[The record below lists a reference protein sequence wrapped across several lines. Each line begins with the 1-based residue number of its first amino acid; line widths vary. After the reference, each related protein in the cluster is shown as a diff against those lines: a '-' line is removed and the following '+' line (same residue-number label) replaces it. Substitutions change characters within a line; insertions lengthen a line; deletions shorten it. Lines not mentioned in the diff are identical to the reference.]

1 MTLSWQEEKKKKKKK
16 MKQTLNEQ
24 VARIK
29 SIMGCCKGKLNEDE
43 TNCVNPESEQGQKLL
58 DDAANVIKNDL
69 EEIGI
74 ENSDIEYNTQD
85 TPEIIDAK
93 KKIGEILNP
102 VLPNA
107 SVDDIK
113 GMMRELKN
121 QLRQRKQGKKVE
133 PQPVNEQAGATVFAD
148 ALAYLATIPTGVFI
162 VIGAWLLLRL
172 IKCQIYYTLQAMTS
186 ALCGREV
193 NKNILVKLTQ
203 LAFLDFNNL
212 FSTDQYLYGCFFMRD

>member
-1 MTLSWQEEKKKKKKK
+1 

-29 SIMGCCKGKLNEDE
+29 SIMGCCKGKLNEDDS
-43 TNCVNPESEQGQKLL
+43 NCVDPDSEMGQKAI
-58 DDAANVIKNDL
+58 DDIVGTIKYDL
-69 EEIGI
+69 EQTGI
-74 ENSDIEYNTQD
+74 ENEDIQYDTQD
-85 TPEIIDAK
+85 TSEILDAK
-93 KKIGEILNP
+93 KKIAEILNP

-107 SVDDIK
+107 SVDDLK

-121 QLRQRKQGKKVE
+121 LIRQRKKGNKVE

-172 IKCQIYYTLQAMTS
+172 VKCQIYYIVNRMTGS
-186 ALCGREV
+186 ICGLDV
-193 NKNILVKLTQ
+193 NKNIMVKLMQ
-203 LAFLDFNNL
+203 LGFLDFRNL
-212 FSTDQYLYGCFFMRD
+212 FHTSDGGLYGCIGMRD